1 MKYFK
6 ALAAVAAG
14 YSLTAV
20 AQTER
25 DLDSHVHGA
34 AAMNVA
40 IADSAVFIE
49 LDTPWNNL
57 VGFEH
62 APSCLLYTSPSPR
75 D

>member
-40 IADSAVFIE
+40 VADSAVFIE
-49 LDTPWNNL
+49 P
-57 VGFEH
+57 V
-62 APSCLLYTSPSPR
+62 SYTHLTLPTICSV
-75 D
+75 